1 MATNEELYEQ
11 QLNQDRAWQVQ
22 KINEDRAWQVQK
34 INEDRAWQVQ
44 KINEDR
50 AMQEQLLAWDRQ
62 RQATKQAFEAGEHTA
77 AGDNAETVTFPW
89 LMFSLAFLFD
99 LVSLIP
105 IVNIATEIFAALVLW
120 LWKKSYNSK
129 TNPLIDI
136 VAAKIIDYICLDIL
150 PSNMFTVVYAYIK
163 KKAASAASSKT
174 GGKIIT
180 KLAT

>member
-1 MATNEELYEQ
+1 MATKEELYEQ
-11 QLNQDRAWQVQ
+11 QLNQDRAWQEQKINQDQAWQVQ
-22 KINEDRAWQVQK
+22 KINQDRAWQVQK
-34 INEDRAWQVQ
+34 INEDQ
-44 KINEDR
+44 
-50 AMQEQLLAWDRQ
+50 AMQEQLLAQDRQ
-62 RQATKQAFEAGEHTA
+62 RQAATDESKPEP
-77 AGDNAETVTFPW
+77 VLFPW
-89 LMFSLAFLFD
+89 LMFSLALLFD

-163 KKAASAASSKT
+163 KKAASKAGSAV

-180 KLAT
+180 KMAT